1 MISEMLYPNPL
12 RLRRVVVAIDFPL
25 EDIALKRWIK
35 SQCLTFVINRLL
47 RRGSRAPD
55 MYHHQCCSAISK
67 EPERVRI
74 FAVDVVVDHSMLII
88 VYYWGL
94 QLRWIVIQTCP
105 LHTTKTTNT
114 M

>member
-1 MISEMLYPNPL
+1 MLNPNPL
-12 RLRRVVVAIDFPL
+12 HLRRVVVAMDFLL
-25 EDIALKRWIK
+25 EDIAPKRWIK

-47 RRGSRAPD
+47 RRGSPAPD

-67 EPERVRI
+67 EPERARI
-74 FAVDVVVDHSMLII
+74 FAVDIVVDHNMLIV

-94 QLRWIVIQTCP
+94 QLRWIAIQTCP
-105 LHTTKTTNT
+105 IDRKKTTNT